1 MSAARFRYRIGST
14 LVFGVASVAMISGAC
29 NPPPDVPIE
38 QPPSHEDQTPTQTE
52 VGDLLLASG
61 NSLVTSGSHTCALL
75 EGGLVKCWGDNT
87 FGQLGHGTFGG
98 QTQQDPLE
106 DFSVFP
112 SLEMFVNLGTGRTA
126 KALAAGQF
134 QTCAILDTNQLKC
147 WGDNS
152 RGQLGQGDTLPRG
165 TDFIGTTSAASGMGD
180 ALPPINLGTGRT
192 ALAVATSGLHT
203 CAILDNS
210 QVKCWGQGEPAR
222 LGYGDNL
229 DRGGDPGQMGD
240 FLPVVDLGTGHTAK
254 AIATTLHNTCVILE
268 NNHVKCWGFRQ
279 SCALGSDPGH
289 DIGGNAGE
297 MGDHMPEVNIGP
309 SPRIATAIVAGG
321 FHFCALRDDGKVIC
335 WGENAA
341 GQIGDGTTNDR
352 GCVPAQMGDAGA
364 FSPFGTG
371 VAVTALAA
379 GTRHTCAM
387 RSNGEVRCWGNNM
400 NLQGSAIA
408 GQLGRN
414 TAPIPNTL
422 LSPPSSSIVNV
433 TARAVAGGGAHT
445 CAITTANHARCWGA
459 NDLGQLGTNIT
470 ATAVGDVAGEMS
482 TLQESELGTR
492 RIFQVVAGAD
502 HTCAILGS
510 ASPGPVKCWGYN
522 GDGAL
527 GIGNTLDRGDEPN
540 EMGTN
545 LPTLALGTGRNA
557 KWLAAGDGHTCA
569 VLDNNTLKC
578 WGRNDMGQEGMGDFT
593 TRLSPSTSTVNLGS
607 LRTAHAT
614 VAFPVAAGHEHTCII
629 LDNSTVKCW
638 GENTDGQ
645 LGYGDTTLRTAPD
658 ANAINLGT
666 GLTAK
671 AIATGVSYTC
681 ALLSN
686 NTVKCWGRNDDGQL
700 GYGDTAIR
708 LSPPATSV
716 NLGTGRTAKAIATG
730 GTTTCA
736 ILDNNT
742 VKCWGYNGSA
752 QLGLGDTT
760 PRLSPSSTA
769 IDLGSG
775 QTALSIDVG
784 SQHVCVVLATNQVKC
799 WGQNASGQL
808 GTWQE
813 MFDNFDTTIGERANE
828 MGNFLAMVYQGAGRA
843 VKAVTTGFA
852 HTCFLLDSNQVRC
865 TGTNF
870 NGQLGQGNTNFY
882 TPQFQGAGLVDLG
895 PNP

>member
-1 MSAARFRYRIGST
+1 MSAAWFRYRIGGT
-14 LVFGVASVAMISGAC
+14 LVMGIAMVCGAC
-29 NPPPDVPIE
+29 NPPPDVQIE
-38 QPPSHEDQTPTQTE
+38 QPPPHEDQTPTQTTQTR
-52 VGDLLLASG
+52 DLVIAAG
-61 NSLVTSGSHTCALL
+61 NSLVTGAQHTCALL
-75 EGGLVKCWGDNT
+75 EGGLVKCWGDNS
-87 FGQLGHGTFGG
+87 FGQLGHGTTPG
-98 QTQQDPLE
+98 QTQFDPLE
-106 DFSVFP
+106 DFSSNIEP
-112 SLEMFVNLGTGRTA
+112 YVNLGTGRTA
-126 KALAAGQF
+126 KALSAGQ
-134 QTCAILDTNQLKC
+134 
-147 WGDNS
+147 
-152 RGQLGQGDTLPRG
+152 
-165 TDFIGTTSAASGMGD
+165 
-180 ALPPINLGTGRT
+180 
-192 ALAVATSGLHT
+192 LHT
-203 CAILDNS
+203 CAILDNDQLKCWGWNDRGQLGQGDNLPRGLDQFS
-210 QVKCWGQGEPAR
+210 TDHGFVGTGMGDALAPIDLGTGRTAKAVAAGSLHTCVILDTNQVKCWGVGEPAR

-229 DRGGDPGQMGD
+229 DRGATPGQMGD
-240 FLPVVDLGTGHTAK
+240 FLPVVDLGTGRTATK
-254 AIATTLHNTCVILE
+254 IVTSAHNTCVILD
-268 NNHVKCWGFRQ
+268 NGHVKCWGFNF
-279 SCALGSDPGH
+279 SCALGID
-289 DIGGNAGE
+289 GNAGNRGDGPGQ
-297 MGDHMPEVNIGP
+297 MGDNLLDVDIGP
-309 SPRIATAIVAGG
+309 GRTATNIAAGS
-321 FHFCALRDDGKVIC
+321 FHFCVQRDNGTVKC
-335 WGENAA
+335 WGDNTS
-341 GQIGDGTTNDR
+341 GQIGVGTFNNW
-352 GCVPAQMGDAGA
+352 GCTPATEMGEHGILQ
-364 FSPFGTG
+364 PFGAGIAVTG
-371 VAVTALAA
+371 VAAGAL
-379 GTRHTCAM
+379 HSCAM
-387 RSNGEVRCWGNNM
+387 RSNGEVRCWGNNL
-400 NLQGSAIA
+400 NPQATAIA

-414 TAPIPNTL
+414 TAPIPNNL
-422 LSPPSSSIVNV
+422 SSPPSSSIVSV
-433 TARAVAGGGAHT
+433 TARAIAGGGYHT
-445 CAITTANHARCWGA
+445 CAITTTNKARCWGS
-459 NDLGQLGTNIT
+459 NEFGQLGTNILS
-470 ATAVGDVAGEMS
+470 AAVGDVAGEMS
-482 TLQESELGTR
+482 TLTDSELGTR
-492 RIFQVVAGAD
+492 RIAQVVAGAD
-502 HTCAILGS
+502 HACAILGS
-510 ASPGPVKCWGYN
+510 ATPGAVKCWGYN
-522 GDGAL
+522 GDGNL
-527 GIGNTLDRGDEPN
+527 GVGDTNNRGDDAGET
-540 EMGTN
+540 GTG
-545 LPTLALGTGRNA
+545 LPTLALGTGRTA

-578 WGRNDMGQEGMGDFT
+578 WGRNDMGQEGYGDFT
-593 TRLSPSTSTVNLGS
+593 TRLSPSASTINLGTG
-607 LRTAHAT
+607 RTAHAT
-614 VAFPVAAGHEHTCII
+614 VAFPVSAGNEHTCII

-870 NGQLGQGNTNFY
+870 NGQLGQGNTNGYDPKFL
-882 TPQFQGAGLVDLG
+882 GAGLVDLG

>member
-1 MSAARFRYRIGST
+1 
-14 LVFGVASVAMISGAC
+14 
-29 NPPPDVPIE
+29 
-38 QPPSHEDQTPTQTE
+38 
-52 VGDLLLASG
+52 
-61 NSLVTSGSHTCALL
+61 
-75 EGGLVKCWGDNT
+75 
-87 FGQLGHGTFGG
+87 
-98 QTQQDPLE
+98 
-106 DFSVFP
+106 
-112 SLEMFVNLGTGRTA
+112 
-126 KALAAGQF
+126 
-134 QTCAILDTNQLKC
+134 
-147 WGDNS
+147 
-152 RGQLGQGDTLPRG
+152 
-165 TDFIGTTSAASGMGD
+165 
-180 ALPPINLGTGRT
+180 
-192 ALAVATSGLHT
+192 
-203 CAILDNS
+203 
-210 QVKCWGQGEPAR
+210 
-222 LGYGDNL
+222 
-229 DRGGDPGQMGD
+229 
-240 FLPVVDLGTGHTAK
+240 
-254 AIATTLHNTCVILE
+254 
-268 NNHVKCWGFRQ
+268 
-279 SCALGSDPGH
+279 
-289 DIGGNAGE
+289 
-297 MGDHMPEVNIGP
+297 
-309 SPRIATAIVAGG
+309 
-321 FHFCALRDDGKVIC
+321 
-335 WGENAA
+335 
-341 GQIGDGTTNDR
+341 
-352 GCVPAQMGDAGA
+352 
-364 FSPFGTG
+364 
-371 VAVTALAA
+371 
-379 GTRHTCAM
+379 
-387 RSNGEVRCWGNNM
+387 
-400 NLQGSAIA
+400 
-408 GQLGRN
+408 
-414 TAPIPNTL
+414 
-422 LSPPSSSIVNV
+422 VNV

-870 NGQLGQGNTNFY
+870 NGQLGQGNTNGYDPKFL
-882 TPQFQGAGLVDLG
+882 GAGLVDLG